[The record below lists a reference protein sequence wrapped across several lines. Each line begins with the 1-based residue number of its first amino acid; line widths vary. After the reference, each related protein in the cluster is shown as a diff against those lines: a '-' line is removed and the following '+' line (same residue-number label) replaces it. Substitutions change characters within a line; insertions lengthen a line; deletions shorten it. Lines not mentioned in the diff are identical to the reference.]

1 MENAS
6 KALII
11 VGAVLIA
18 ILLIG
23 FGVMIMNNST
33 SQVSPDALNSQ
44 AAQTHNAQFNNY
56 TGKTNSAAQIK
67 QLMNII
73 TSNNVTGKTADT
85 PQKVYVYYIPQS
97 TTTTGGK
104 AAETGFYD
112 PAKLSSTVRNG
123 YTYTVEINNSNA
135 VDVTNEDIQNEGD
148 TPNDAK
154 DEKTPSYYANG
165 YLRTIVITEN
175 ARGKG
180 GSAST

>member
-85 PQKVYVYYIPQS
+85 PQKVYVYYIPQK
-97 TTTTGGK
+97 TTSTGGK
-104 AAETGFYD
+104 AATEEFYD
-112 PAKLSSTVRNG
+112 PAKLSSVVRNG

-135 VDVTNEDIQNEGD
+135 VDVTNEGIQDEGATPKTNE
-148 TPNDAK
+148 NK
-154 DEKTPSYYANG
+154 DETPSYYVNG
-165 YLRTIVITEN
+165 YLRTIVIREN
-175 ARGKG
+175 ARGTG
-180 GSAST
+180 GSST

>member
-97 TTTTGGK
+97 TTKTGGK
-104 AAETGFYD
+104 AADTGFYD

-123 YTYTVEINNSNA
+123 YTYTVDRHTVFSRHERKNSSDRISGRRRTA
-135 VDVTNEDIQNEGD
+135 DRFL
-148 TPNDAK
+148 PDA
-154 DEKTPSYYANG
+154 A
-165 YLRTIVITEN
+165 L
-175 ARGKG
+175 
-180 GSAST
+180 

>member
-23 FGVMIMNNST
+23 FGVMILNNST

-56 TGKTNSAAQIK
+56 TGKTITAQQVK
-67 QLMNII
+67 TLMNVI
-73 TSNNVTGKTADT
+73 TTNNVTGKTADT
-85 PQKVYVYYIPQS
+85 PQKVYVYYTPASATTS
-97 TTTTGGK
+97 TSTSDKEAIKEG
-104 AAETGFYD
+104 YND
-112 PAKLSSTVRNG
+112 PARISAAVRNG

-135 VDVTNEDIQNEGD
+135 VDVTDKEVTDESTAPSDKND
-148 TPNDAK
+148 TSAA
-154 DEKTPSYYANG
+154 SYYSNG
-165 YLRTIVITEN
+165 YIRVICITEN
-175 ARGKG
+175 SRSSK
-180 GSAST
+180 

>member
-56 TGKTNSAAQIK
+56 TGKANSAAQIK

-85 PQKVYVYYIPQS
+85 PQKVYVYYIPQK

-104 AAETGFYD
+104 AADEGFYD

-123 YTYTVEINNSNA
+123 YTYTVEISNSNA
-135 VDVTNEDIQNEGD
+135 VDVTNEDIQDEKEEPKNSK
-148 TPNDAK
+148 K
-154 DEKTPSYYANG
+154 DETESYYVNG
-165 YLRTIVITEN
+165 YLRTIVVREN
-175 ARGKG
+175 ARGTS